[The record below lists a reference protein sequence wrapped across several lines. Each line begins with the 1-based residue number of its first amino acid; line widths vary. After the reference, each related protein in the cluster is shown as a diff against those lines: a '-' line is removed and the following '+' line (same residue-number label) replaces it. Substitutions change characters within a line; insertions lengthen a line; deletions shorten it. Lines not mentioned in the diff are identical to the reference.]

1 MGYRPLSE
9 PDSRYHGGMEDTT
22 ASTRGI
28 RLVRHEEDQALV
40 ARGSFIPL
48 SVARERRQQTLAVRP
63 DRSLLVVALAVLMTL
78 CGVGALYAPVW
89 REYLAAPEALV
100 AAVTNLREDVPTLTI
115 TDPVSGYAAAPA
127 YGPSLQYANRQYYEG
142 TQAALVAAG
151 ASFIDIDLT
160 SARVRQFTRGVLTT
174 DAEVAR
180 VPAPDSW
187 CAVLPGLYQV
197 EAVRPDH
204 YSAYLDLYLPQSVI
218 FGGNRFIH
226 GWPSHSDESAVATDF
241 DRDCIRLLTRT
252 ATALAEAAAV
262 GMPVLVHAA
271 TPTPEPAPEFESKV
285 PDFPTPYYLIADA
298 KSDTILAV
306 GDKHAAVP
314 IASITKLMTALVV
327 LETLPLDEKIAI
339 DEPSLIE
346 TVIPRL
352 FDRSQVSVY
361 TLLELLLLESSNEAA
376 EVLAGAV
383 GREEFIARM
392 NERALAL
399 GLFDTVFT
407 DPAGLESTNVS
418 SVHDLWWLIRYLNQH
433 YPFIIELTRDAAA
446 VPDGVTDA
454 YNELTNFNL
463 VETDDTFIG
472 GKIGET
478 EAAGQTSVTLH
489 RLSFGGTTRDVVIV
503 LLGSSGRTADVQA
516 LLTYLTGRFGE

>member
-1 MGYRPLSE
+1 M
-9 PDSRYHGGMEDTT
+9 DQTT
-22 ASTRGI
+22 APARGI
-28 RLVRHEEDQALV
+28 RLVRHEEDRALI

-48 SVARERRQQTLAVRP
+48 AVARQRRAQSLMVRP
-63 DRSLLVVALAVLMTL
+63 ERSLLVMLTAVLLTIL
-78 CGVGALYAPVW
+78 GIGAVYAPLW
-89 REYLAAPEALV
+89 TGYLKDPAVLT
-100 AAVTNLREDVPTLTI
+100 AAVASLGELPELRI
-115 TDPVSGYAAAPA
+115 KDPVSGHAGVPA
-127 YGPSLQYANRQYYEG
+127 YGPSLQYANQSHYEQ
-142 TQAALVAAG
+142 TQAALIAAG
-151 ASFIDIDLT
+151 ASFIDLDLA
-160 SARVRQFTRGVLTT
+160 SARVRQFTQGVLTT
-174 DAEVAR
+174 DADIVR
-180 VPAPDSW
+180 VPAADSW
-187 CAVLPGLYQV
+187 CAVLPGLYKV
-197 EAVRPDH
+197 ESVVSEH
-204 YSAYLDLYLPQSVI
+204 YSSYLDMYLPNSVI

-226 GWPSHSDESAVATDF
+226 GWPNHPDLSAAAADF
-241 DRDCIRLLTRT
+241 DRDCIRLESSV
-252 ATALAEAAAV
+252 AAAIAAEATE
-262 GMPVLVHAA
+262 GMPVLVYAA
-271 TPTPEPAPEFESKV
+271 LPAPEPAPEFESKV

-298 KSDTILAV
+298 QSDTVLAV
-306 GDKHAAVP
+306 GDKHASVP

-327 LETLPLDEKIAI
+327 LEKLPLDKKIAI

-352 FDRSQVSVY
+352 FERSQVSVY

-433 YPFIIELTRDAAA
+433 YPFIIELTRDGAA
-446 VPDGVTDA
+446 VPEGVSDA
-454 YNELTNFNL
+454 YSELTNFNL

-516 LLTYLTGRFGE
+516 LLSYLTDRFGE

>member
-1 MGYRPLSE
+1 MDE
-9 PDSRYHGGMEDTT
+9 TSREI
-22 ASTRGI
+22 ARGI
-28 RLVRHEEDQALV
+28 RLVRHEDDQALV

-48 SVARERRQQTLAVRP
+48 AISGQRRAVSLQVRP
-63 DRSLLVVALAVLMTL
+63 DRSLLVIGIAVMMTVL
-78 CGVGALYAPVW
+78 GVGALYAPLWSGYVKD
-89 REYLAAPEALV
+89 PGALS
-100 AAVTNLREDVPTLTI
+100 AAVANFGALPELTI
-115 TDPVSGYAAAPA
+115 VDPVSGHAGVPA
-127 YGPSLQYANRQYYEG
+127 YGSSLQYANRAHYES
-142 TQAALVAAG
+142 TQAAMVAAG
-151 ASFIDIDLT
+151 ASFIDLDLT
-160 SARVRQFTRGVLTT
+160 RARVRQFTRGVLTT
-174 DAEVAR
+174 DASIVR
-180 VPAPDSW
+180 VPAADSW

-197 EAVRPDH
+197 ESITPDH
-204 YSAYLDLYLPQSVI
+204 YSSYLDVYLPQSVV
-218 FGGNRFIH
+218 FGGNRFVH
-226 GWPSHSDESAVATDF
+226 GWPNHADEGAVAADF
-241 DRDCIRLLTRT
+241 DRDCIRLETKV
-252 ATALAEAAAV
+252 ATALAAAAEV
-262 GMPVLVHAA
+262 GMPVLVHGAA
-271 TPTPEPAPEFESKV
+271 PAPEPAPEFESKV
-285 PDFPTPYYLIADA
+285 PNFPTPYYLIADG

-327 LETLPLDEKIAI
+327 LETLPLDKKIAI
-339 DEPSLIE
+339 DEPTLIE

-352 FDRSQVSVY
+352 FERSQVSVY

-446 VPDGVTDA
+446 APEGVSDA
-454 YNELTNFNL
+454 YSELTNFNL

-478 EAAGQTSVTLH
+478 EAAGQTSVTIH

-516 LLTYLTGRFGE
+516 LLSYLTDRFGE